1 MKLNNIFILIFF
13 SIIYPALIVGTVE
26 DENGNPII
34 YANVYLKDTFDGTS
48 SDDKGSFAFDT
59 YESGIQTL
67 IVSFIGYETYKEE
80 YNVNENIT
88 LTIVLKELITKAD
101 EVVITAGSFGASDE
115 QKVIVLDPID
125 IVTVASS
132 RGEIS
137 GALEALPG
145 TQPQADKEGIYVR
158 GGDASEAKQIVDG
171 MLIQNPYFSDVPDI
185 PQRGR
190 FEPFDFR
197 GTAFSQ
203 GGYSAQY
210 GQALSAIVDLQTW
223 SRFGDFNA
231 NTFGITP
238 LSLGYGRA
246 YGNDSTVCGINIDY
260 SNLKYFQSFNNNSD
274 FIKSRVNFS
283 RPPEGIEIK
292 TNYSK
297 KLFIYLKQKII

>member
-1 MKLNNIFILIFF
+1 MY
-13 SIIYPALIVGTVE
+13 SDLIVGTVK
-26 DENGNPII
+26 DEEGNPII

-48 SDDKGSFAFDT
+48 SDDKGSFAFET
-59 YESGIQTL
+59 YETGIQTL
-67 IVSFIGYETYKEE
+67 IVSFIGYESFIQEININK
-80 YNVNENIT
+80 NIT
-88 LTIVLKELITKAD
+88 LDIVLKELITRAD
-101 EVVITAGSFGASDE
+101 EVVITAGSFGASDDE
-115 QKVIVLDPID
+115 KVIVLDPID

-190 FEPFDFR
+190 FEPFDFQ

-210 GQALSAIVDLQTW
+210 GQALSAIVDLKTW
-223 SRFGDFNA
+223 TRFGDFNA

-238 LSLGYGRA
+238 LSLGYGRG
-246 YGNDSTVCGINIDY
+246 YGNDSTA
-260 SNLKYFQSFNNNSD
+260 
-274 FIKSRVNFS
+274 
-283 RPPEGIEIK
+283 
-292 TNYSK
+292 
-297 KLFIYLKQKII
+297 